1 MRLID
6 RDRLIDI
13 LTDADATGFAGNCEG
28 CTDIDC
34 LNCIID
40 DVIET
45 APTIEA
51 EPVRHGKWILS
62 EEKIDAFTK
71 ILTLKCSECGYWRRR
86 SHGLFDRT
94 NYCPNCGAKMDG
106 GDEE

>member
-13 LTDADATGFAGNCEG
+13 LTDATGFAGNCEG
-28 CTDIDC
+28 CTDIGCVD
-34 LNCIID
+34 CIID
-40 DVIET
+40 DVIEI

-51 EPVRHGKWILS
+51 EPVRHGKWNDDFGELPSHAPYGWECSYCGDI
-62 EEKIDAFTK
+62 AFNK
-71 ILTLKCSECGYWRRR
+71 
-86 SHGLFDRT
+86 H

-106 GDEE
+106 GDNE